1 MVKCSYC
8 RQDGHNRSNCIE
20 LTQDFRSELAA
31 FTNASVDNSQIIVP
45 MPQVLRATLIHRRLE
60 QHKQQDR
67 ERRRRDRRHFEN
79 TRIQRWR
86 DRTAEETLNRERM
99 QQIVSVS
106 VEHYISNLPSD
117 EASNISSEFQNFIRR
132 HYTGN
137 YMQQF
142 LSGLQRGATINVAKK
157 VEEPIETTECPICF
171 DEFTKTDTT
180 ITACGHQFHSTC
192 LFKHLQRANTCP
204 CCRGVLF

>member
-20 LTQDFRSELAA
+20 LTQDIRSELAA

-79 TRIQRWR
+79 TRLERMRVRI
-86 DRTAEETLNRERM
+86 AIETRVRER
-99 QQIVSVS
+99 IRGLVSTS
-106 VEHYISNLPSD
+106 VDQYISNLSPD
-117 EASNISSEFQNFIRR
+117 EAANISNEFHIFTRR
-132 HYTGN
+132 HYPGN
-137 YMQQF
+137 YTQQF
-142 LSGLQRGATINVAKK
+142 LSGLQRATANNSAKK
-157 VEEPIETTECPICF
+157 VENPIETTECPICF
-171 DEFTKTDTT
+171 DEFSKTDRT
-180 ITACGHQFHSTC
+180 ITSCGHQFHSTC